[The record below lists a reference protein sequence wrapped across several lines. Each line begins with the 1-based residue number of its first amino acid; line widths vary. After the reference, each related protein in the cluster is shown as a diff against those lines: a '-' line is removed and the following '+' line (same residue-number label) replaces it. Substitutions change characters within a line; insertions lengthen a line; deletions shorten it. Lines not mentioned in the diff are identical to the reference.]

1 MGTVSSRPGKVEKS
15 ALPASGEAN
24 GRKARHAIR
33 CVPSTP
39 TPPQAMRCGARLT
52 HLANSLYAPAIL
64 ALTGCAANPETQITP
79 GLLAKTPVCLTLHWD
94 HRPSPAGHAAP
105 DTLILLPLDDD
116 PQNYADTA
124 RAWGYASNATAWG
137 RGAVAPTQGTAKVE
151 DGCGG

>member
-1 MGTVSSRPGKVEKS
+1 MPFWTTSRRAPGWPASLTDLELVQVIEHHERARVSHLAS
-15 ALPASGEAN
+15 ALSVA
-24 GRKARHAIR
+24 
-33 CVPSTP
+33 
-39 TPPQAMRCGARLT
+39 
-52 HLANSLYAPAIL
+52 
-64 ALTGCAANPETQITP
+64 ALLVVEGCAANPETRITP

-105 DTLILLPLDDD
+105 DTLILLSLDDD